1 MKVKILTLF
10 PKMFESPFAESMMK
24 RALEKG
30 ILELE
35 IFDMKKWA
43 WNNYGSVDDKPF
55 GGGVGML
62 IRVDVIDR
70 ALKEMGV
77 KKGEENKK
85 IVLTSAKGEVFKQE
99 VAEKWS
105 RLDELTIIAGHYEG
119 FDERVLDLVDEE
131 VSLGEFVLTGGELA
145 SMVMVDATVRLIKG
159 VLGKDESSQM
169 ESYSE
174 IEIEGNKKR
183 LKEYPQY
190 TRPAEYG
197 GKSVPEVLLS
207 GNHKKIEEWKKEM
220 LLKEDK

>member
-10 PKMFESPFAESMMK
+10 PKMYESPFAESMMK
-24 RALEKG
+24 RAIEKG

-62 IRVDVIDR
+62 IRVDVIDK

-77 KKGEENKK
+77 RKGEKNKK
-85 IVLTSAKGEVFKQE
+85 IVLTSARGDTFRQE
-99 VAEKWS
+99 RAEEWS
-105 RLDELTIIAGHYEG
+105 KLEELTIIAGHYEG
-119 FDERVLDLVDEE
+119 FDERVMDLVDEE

-159 VLGKDESSQM
+159 VLGKDESSQI

-174 IEIEGNKKR
+174 IEIEGEKKR

-190 TRPAEYG
+190 TRPANYE
-197 GKSVPEVLLS
+197 GKKVPEVLLS
-207 GNHKKIEEWKKEM
+207 GDHKKIEEWKREE
-220 LLKEDK
+220 LLKES

>member
-1 MKVKILTLF
+1 MY
-10 PKMFESPFAESMMK
+10 ESPFAESMMK
-24 RALEKG
+24 RAIEKG

-62 IRVDVIDR
+62 IRVDVIDK

-77 KKGEENKK
+77 RKGEKNKK
-85 IVLTSAKGEVFKQE
+85 IVLTSARGDTFRQE
-99 VAEKWS
+99 RAEEWS
-105 RLDELTIIAGHYEG
+105 KLEELTIIAGHYEG
-119 FDERVLDLVDEE
+119 FDERVMDLVDEE

-159 VLGKDESSQM
+159 VLGKDESSQI

-174 IEIEGNKKR
+174 IEIEGEKKR

-190 TRPAEYG
+190 TRPANYE
-197 GKSVPEVLLS
+197 GKKVPEVLLS
-207 GNHKKIEEWKKEM
+207 GDHKKIEEWKREE
-220 LLKEDK
+220 LLKES